1 MLAKFIRDPKA
12 YLRSRPRGV
21 EPPPLIKS
29 GTERPPKKRPKG
41 TRVAKK
47 AITGIT
53 VRARPLFSK
62 ALPKL

>member
-29 GTERPPKKRPKG
+29 RTERPPKKNLY
-41 TRVAKK
+41 AKK
-47 AITGIT
+47 YDKTSA
-53 VRARPLFSK
+53 K
-62 ALPKL
+62 AGQKGYIYLV